1 MRTLFRTKRKIKW
14 IMAMLVIGMLSGKAE
29 AAELNTTEVA
39 EAGDESGYEFLGLSI
54 RIGEMKDGLFV
65 RGYYEEIGFIFKEL
79 SADERTEAFD
89 IMNKARKLNSLTPEM
104 ESAGYVIDANT
115 GLALSPEDYANMY
128 GGDAGE
134 NAKTPAPVDENTRFG
149 FVTFAA
155 AVEDIIHEPCFV
167 GIKDENGGYQ
177 EIDLYEANGFTTLQ
191 QLPVGTYTITEGG
204 ITADFTGKY
213 PLKYKENTFEITENC
228 SIIVPLAI
236 GDVDIP
242 GQKIEETPEP
252 TQAPEATGSL
262 EATQNTSVEQSDIQ
276 ENENNEKSNA
286 FGLMC
291 GIAIIII
298 GGIAAYVIYNKKK

>member
-1 MRTLFRTKRKIKW
+1 MRTLFRAKRKIKW
-14 IMAMLVIGMLSGKAE
+14 IMAMLVIGMLSGKTE
-29 AAELNTTEVA
+29 AAELNTTEVV
-39 EAGDESGYEFLGLSI
+39 ESGDESGYEFPGLSI

-65 RGYYEEIGFIFKEL
+65 RDYYEETGFIFREL
-79 SADERTEAFD
+79 NADERVEALNLRD
-89 IMNKARKLNSLTPEM
+89 EARKMNSLTPEM
-104 ESAGYVIDANT
+104 ESAGYIIDTNT
-115 GLALSPEDYANMY
+115 DLALSPVDYANMY

-155 AVEDIIHEPCFV
+155 AVEDIIHESCFV

-252 TQAPEATGSL
+252 TQTPEAAPEP
-262 EATQNTSVEQSDIQ
+262 VE
-276 ENENNEKSNA
+276 EVVEESNSGVVA
-286 FGLMC
+286 WIVSAGCLIVL
-291 GIAIIII
+291 GII
-298 GGIAAYVIYNKKK
+298 AYVVYKKKAK

>member
-1 MRTLFRTKRKIKW
+1 MRALFRAKRKIKW

-29 AAELNTTEVA
+29 AAELNTTEVV
-39 EAGDESGYEFLGLSI
+39 EAGDESGYEFPGLSI
-54 RIGEMKDGLFV
+54 RIGEMKDGLFI
-65 RGYYEEIGFIFKEL
+65 YSFFEESNIIFNELDGEKRRKAYEL
-79 SADERTEAFD
+79 SDL
-89 IMNKARKLNSLTPEM
+89 ARKPAELTPEM
-104 ESAGYVIDANT
+104 KEAGYIIDEQT
-115 GLALSPEDYANMY
+115 GYAFSPQDYAEFY
-128 GGDAGE
+128 GGEAGE

-155 AVEDIIHEPCFV
+155 AVEDVIHEPCFV

-204 ITADFTGKY
+204 IIADFTGKY

-252 TQAPEATGSL
+252 TQTPEATS
-262 EATQNTSVEQSDIQ
+262 EPVE
-276 ENENNEKSNA
+276 EVVEKSNSGVVA
-286 FGLMC
+286 WIVSAGCLIVL
-291 GIAIIII
+291 GII
-298 GGIAAYVIYNKKK
+298 GYVIYKKKTK

>member
-1 MRTLFRTKRKIKW
+1 MRTLFRAKRKIKW

-29 AAELNTTEVA
+29 AAELNTTEVV
-39 EAGDESGYEFLGLSI
+39 EAGDESGYEFPGLSI

-65 RGYYEEIGFIFKEL
+65 RSLFEENNIIIDEL
-79 SADERTEAFD
+79 DGDERTAAFGLRD
-89 IMNKARKLNSLTPEM
+89 QVRKLNKLTPEM
-104 ESAGYVIDANT
+104 EAAGYIIDNT
-115 GLALSPEDYANMY
+115 GYALSPQDYAELY
-128 GGDAGE
+128 TGDAGE

-155 AVEDIIHEPCFV
+155 AVEDVIHEPCFV

-204 ITADFTGKY
+204 IIADFTGKY

-252 TQAPEATGSL
+252 TQTPEATS
-262 EATQNTSVEQSDIQ
+262 EPVE
-276 ENENNEKSNA
+276 EVVEKSNS
-286 FGLMC
+286 GV
-291 GIAIIII
+291 IAWIISAGCLIVLGII
-298 GGIAAYVIYNKKK
+298 GYVIYKKKKLSSYYTERGN

>member
-1 MRTLFRTKRKIKW
+1 MRTLFMAKRKIKW

-29 AAELNTTEVA
+29 AAELNTTEVV
-39 EAGDESGYEFLGLSI
+39 EAGGESGYEFPGLSI

-65 RGYYEEIGFIFKEL
+65 RDYYEEAGIIFKEL
-79 SADERTEAFD
+79 AGEERKAAFGIRDE
-89 IMNKARKLNSLTPEM
+89 ARKLSSLTPEM

-115 GLALSPEDYANMY
+115 GLALSPVDYTNMY

-191 QLPVGTYTITEGG
+191 QLPVGNYTITEGG

-242 GQKIEETPEP
+242 GQKIEETPES
-252 TQAPEATGSL
+252 TQTPEATP
-262 EATQNTSVEQSDIQ
+262 EPVE
-276 ENENNEKSNA
+276 EVVEKSNSGVVA
-286 FGLMC
+286 
-291 GIAIIII
+291 GIVSAGCLVVLGII
-298 GGIAAYVIYNKKK
+298 AYVVYKKKTK

>member
-1 MRTLFRTKRKIKW
+1 MRTLFRAKRKIKW

-29 AAELNTTEVA
+29 AAELNTTEVV
-39 EAGDESGYEFLGLSI
+39 EAGDESGYEFPGLSI

-65 RGYYEEIGFIFKEL
+65 RDYYEEAGIIFKEL
-79 SADERTEAFD
+79 AGEERKAAFGIRDE
-89 IMNKARKLNSLTPEM
+89 ARKLNSLTPEM
-104 ESAGYVIDANT
+104 ESAGYVIDTNT
-115 GLALSPEDYANMY
+115 GLALSPVDYTNMY

-155 AVEDIIHEPCFV
+155 ATEDVIHEPCFV

-242 GQKIEETPEP
+242 GQKIEETQEP
-252 TQAPEATGSL
+252 TQTPEATP
-262 EATQNTSVEQSDIQ
+262 EPVE
-276 ENENNEKSNA
+276 EVVEKSNSGVVA
-286 FGLMC
+286 
-291 GIAIIII
+291 GIVSAGCLVVLGII
-298 GGIAAYVIYNKKK
+298 AYVVHKKKTK